1 MLVSMKYIQENYGIS
16 RITLINWEKKGV
28 LKAYRTPGGV
38 RRYKKEDIEKL
49 LGLYDEKQQ
58 EQKGKTICYARV
70 STKKQEEYLQNQVK
84 RLLEYCKQKG
94 YRNIEVISEI
104 ASGVNENRRGL
115 TKLLNKVRNG
125 EVERVVI
132 ECEDRLARFGF
143 KYLKRYI
150 EDFGVR
156 LEVVNEQEESDETL
170 KELTD
175 DLVAIVVSF
184 ASRIYG
190 KRGGRH
196 EDNSS

>member
-1 MLVSMKYIQENYGIS
+1 
-16 RITLINWEKKGV
+16 LINWEKKGV

-94 YRNIEVISEI
+94 YRNI
-104 ASGVNENRRGL
+104 
-115 TKLLNKVRNG
+115 
-125 EVERVVI
+125 
-132 ECEDRLARFGF
+132 
-143 KYLKRYI
+143 
-150 EDFGVR
+150 
-156 LEVVNEQEESDETL
+156 
-170 KELTD
+170 
-175 DLVAIVVSF
+175 LVAIVVSF

-190 KRGGRH
+190 KRGGRR